1 MSLSNYA
8 LNERINYLQ
17 YEIDNLAPPAGGYV
31 PINGNT
37 TINNIKTFTT
47 LPQSSVVPLNNNDLV
62 NKLYV
67 DNAVSTPTLSQVL
80 LSNNSAGSTSIN
92 MNTNAISAIS
102 TATAKTSLIVDN
114 SVVGANATLTQS
126 NLTINATGLSG
137 LPSLTLNQSGV
148 GVGNLTEEFYNQRTA
163 QTGEFNRMSFYG
175 KNSAGTKT
183 EYARFHQNA
192 PVITS
197 GSVRGRLDFGVQT
210 GSGITDYLI
219 LNGQTGQVGLGATL
233 DCNSNNIQECNN
245 ITTSNLNKYGV
256 NSVNFYNT
264 SNASIPPNTPD
275 NNYKLTMINEGVP
288 DVITALPAS
297 LPSTWGNIT
306 ASIQNF
312 NGLTYVGTNQG
323 NIYYSNDGI
332 TWNDAGF
339 SLDGQINAMVEFN
352 SELIIGGTFTKEVSS
367 GVFSY
372 YICRMS
378 SSNVFIPYLWANYPN
393 LTGGFNYF
401 VRCLFSNGGYLYVG
415 GDFTN
420 EINGGLSCPYIAIVD
435 TGNNLYCVDNSSGT
449 GYGFNAPVNFIIV
462 NANAPNR
469 FVIGGEFSSMI
480 INSGTFTTTYS
491 AVWQTND
498 YNTIVN
504 PYEVIPL
511 NNYTLCATTN
521 GGSVYIG
528 GYFTGNTTG
537 DYLMNIEWDNV
548 SSYVLVANPY
558 GASPLS
564 PINNILQNA
573 GIFWTTL
580 SGELYEANLLIG
592 TSPFGGAYWEIII
605 PTVWGQTL
613 FSTNSASQNPVI
625 AYYLFTN
632 NLITLTMAGGYLIQN
647 STSSYSNGIILY
659 AIGSVCEMIFNATN
673 NTFYITT
680 LLNATPF

>member
-1 MSLSNYA
+1 MSYSNYS
-8 LNERINYLQ
+8 LNNRVSYLE
-17 YEIDNLAPPAGGYV
+17 YEIGQLAPIPIGGYV
-31 PINGNT
+31 PVNT
-37 TINNIKTFTT
+37 NSTINNVKTFTT
-47 LPQSSVVPLNNNDLV
+47 CPKTAIAPVANDDIA

-67 DNAVSTPTLSQVL
+67 DGLVGSIPTLSQVL

-92 MNTNAISAIS
+92 MNTNPISAIS
-102 TATAKTSLIVDN
+102 TATAQNITVNNI
-114 SVVGANATLTQS
+114 
-126 NLTINATGLSG
+126 
-137 LPSLTLNQSGV
+137 TLNSNALSVNNTVNNG
-148 GVGNLTEEFYNQRTA
+148 LLYTENYNQRTA
-163 QTGEFNRMSFYG
+163 VGGESIRQSFYA
-175 KNSAGTKT
+175 KNSVGAKK
-183 EYARFHQNA
+183 EYARISVDSTNTASTSERGTLNLEVGVGSSTIPFLSCNA
-192 PVITS
+192 NLNRVNINRS
-197 GSVRGRLDFGVQT
+197 LNMGSN
-210 GSGITDYLI
+210 GIDSVP
-219 LNGQTGQVGLGATL
+219 Q
-233 DCNSNNIQECNN
+233 

-288 DVITALPAS
+288 DVLTALTAS
-297 LPSTWGNIT
+297 FPSTWGNIT

-312 NGLTYVGTNQG
+312 NGFTYVGTNQG
-323 NIYYSNDGI
+323 NIYYSNDGVN
-332 TWNDAGF
+332 WNDAGF

-378 SSNVFIPYLWANYPN
+378 SSNIFIPYLWANYPN
-393 LTGGFNYF
+393 LTGGFNNF

-435 TGNNLYCVDNSSGT
+435 TGINLYCVDNSSGT

-469 FVIGGEFSSMI
+469 FVIGGEFSSMF
-480 INSGTFTTTYS
+480 INSGTYTTTYN
-491 AVWQTND
+491 AVWETND

-511 NNYTLCATTN
+511 NNSTLCATTN

-528 GYFTGNTTG
+528 GYFTGNTYG

-548 SSYVLVANPY
+548 SLYVLVANPY
-558 GASPLS
+558 GATPSS

-632 NLITLTMAGGYLIQN
+632 NSITLTMAGGYLIQY
-647 STSSYSNGIILY
+647 STSSFSTGIVLY
-659 AIGSVCEMIFNATN
+659 GLGSVCEMIFNATN

-680 LLNATPF
+680 LLGATPF